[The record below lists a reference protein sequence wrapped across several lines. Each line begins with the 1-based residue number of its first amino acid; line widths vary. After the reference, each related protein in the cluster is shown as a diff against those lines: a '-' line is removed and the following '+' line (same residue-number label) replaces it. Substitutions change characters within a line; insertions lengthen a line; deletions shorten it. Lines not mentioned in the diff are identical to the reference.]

1 MVLRL
6 ERYTEQTQHW
16 ESAGRYIHAHYDEQT
31 VVVYQA
37 YNRAIG
43 THAVREGVFEGAEG
57 FKVGRMTWIKPNFLW
72 MMHRSGW
79 ASKPDQEM
87 ILAISLDRVGFD
99 AILQKAVFSS
109 YQPAIYESQDA
120 WQRAFQKS
128 AVRLQW
134 DPDYTPSDARLERR
148 AIQIGLGG
156 KTARHYAQGGWIER
170 IDDVTDLVHEQKQHA
185 KSPYADFMMPRE
197 RIYPVTNPDTAFRL
211 GLSS

>member
-1 MVLRL
+1 MLIL
-6 ERYTEQTQHW
+6 ESYTQQTQYW
-16 ESAGRYIHAHYDEQT
+16 ETRGRYIHAHYDEQT

-43 THAVREGVFEGAEG
+43 EHAVREGVFAGASG
-57 FKVGRMTWIKPNFLW
+57 FKLGRMTWIKPNFLW

-109 YQPAIYESQDA
+109 FQPDIYESHDA
-120 WQRAFQKS
+120 WKLALQKS
-128 AVRLQW
+128 AVRVQW
-134 DPDYTPSDARLERR
+134 DPDYTPADERLERR

-156 KTARHYAQGGWIER
+156 KAAHHYAQGGWIER
-170 IDDVTDLVHEQKQHA
+170 IEDVTDLVHEQKQYA
-185 KSPYADFMMPRE
+185 KSPYTDFVMPRE
-197 RIYPVTNPDTAFRL
+197 RIYPVTNPKTAFRL
-211 GLSS
+211 GLSV